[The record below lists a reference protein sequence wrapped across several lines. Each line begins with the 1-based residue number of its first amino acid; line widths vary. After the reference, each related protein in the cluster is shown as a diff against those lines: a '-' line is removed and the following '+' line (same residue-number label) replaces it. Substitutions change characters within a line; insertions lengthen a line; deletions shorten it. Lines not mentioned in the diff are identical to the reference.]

1 MALFR
6 TIYPAVALAAAAFLA
21 APVRAAEPS
30 FFYEAHPHFESCG
43 EDSYQRAVK
52 DGITLGMGNSPP
64 KLWQDEASKQPSGVD
79 WEIQKAALDWMGI
92 KNVRFEWM
100 LSPSQIPT
108 LLSKRTDV
116 IALDINITPER
127 EKVISFTGP
136 AWWYGPV
143 IIVAKGNPLHI
154 SSYDDLKGKRVG
166 ALAGSAPDSYLS
178 HIGVT
183 TTPFTNHFEQ
193 LQSLNEGRLDAL
205 LDDDVVFTDFVKKTP
220 NAKVEALFDIS
231 IPKDILQGRGY
242 GYARFGLRKEDCSLR
257 AAYTQALAEVRGSG
271 QLSYILKKY
280 GMSDRN
286 LWMPWPD
293 NN

>member
-1 MALFR
+1 MVRLGLLLSVILLTGPR
-6 TIYPAVALAAAAFLA
+6 WPAW
-21 APVRAAEPS
+21 AAEPT
-30 FFYEAHPHFESCG
+30 FFNEAKPDFENCGDGSYE
-43 EDSYQRAVK
+43 RAVEH
-52 DGITLGMGNSPP
+52 GITLGMGVSPP
-64 KLWQDEASKQPSGVD
+64 KVWLDQGTNQPMGVD
-79 WEIQKAALDWMGI
+79 WELQKAALDWMGVKNI
-92 KNVRFEWM
+92 KLEWM
-100 LSPSQIPT
+100 PFQSQIPS

-116 IALDINITPER
+116 IAVDINITPER

-143 IIVAKGNPLHI
+143 IITAKGNPLNLK
-154 SSYDDLKGKRVG
+154 SYEDLKGHKVG

-193 LQSLNEGRLDAL
+193 LQSLSDGRVEAI
-205 LDDDVVFTDFVKKTP
+205 LDDDVVFADFVNKNPK
-220 NAKVEALFDIS
+220 AKIEALWSIG

-257 AAYTQALAEVRGSG
+257 AAYTQALAEVRGNG
-271 QLSYILKKY
+271 NLHYILKKY

-293 NN
+293 N

>member
-1 MALFR
+1 VLSLVVLAGLAW
-6 TIYPAVALAAAAFLA
+6 PA
-21 APVRAAEPS
+21 RADEPS
-30 FFYEAHPHFESCG
+30 FFNEAKPDFAVCG
-43 EDSYQRAVK
+43 DGSYARAVK
-52 DGITLGMGNSPP
+52 DGITLGMGVSPP
-64 KLWQDEASKQPSGVD
+64 KVWLDQATNQPQGVD
-79 WEIQKAALDWMGI
+79 WELQKAALDWMGVKTI
-92 KNVRFEWM
+92 RFEWM
-100 LSPSQIPT
+100 PFPSQIPS

-116 IALDINITPER
+116 IAVDINITPER

-143 IIVAKGNPLHI
+143 IITTKGNRLHLA
-154 SSYDDLKGKRVG
+154 SYDDLKGHKVG

-178 HIGVT
+178 HIGVV

-193 LQSLNEGRLDAL
+193 LQSLNEGRVEAI
-205 LDDDVVFTDFVKKTP
+205 LDDDVVFADFVRKTP
-220 NAKVEALFDIS
+220 DAQIEALWSIG

-242 GYARFGLRKEDCSLR
+242 GYARFGVRKEDCSLR
-257 AAYTQALAEVRGSG
+257 AAYTQALAEVRGNG

-293 NN
+293 R

>member
-1 MALFR
+1 MACLARVLIFAALGMACFPLDR
-6 TIYPAVALAAAAFLA
+6 AKAQEPA
-21 APVRAAEPS
+21 
-30 FFYEAHPHFESCG
+30 FFNEAKPMFSDCG
-43 EDSYQRAVK
+43 DGSYDRAVK
-52 DGITLGMGNSPP
+52 DGITLGIGVSPP
-64 KLWQDEASKQPSGVD
+64 KVWQDQASNEPRGVD
-79 WEIQKAALDWMGI
+79 WEIQKAVLDWMGVKTI
-92 KNVRFEWM
+92 HLEWM
-100 LSPSQIPT
+100 PFTSQIPS

-116 IALDINITPER
+116 IAVDINITPER

-143 IIVAKGNPLHI
+143 IVTTKGNPLHI
-154 SSYDDLKGKRVG
+154 QSYADLKGKKIG

-205 LDDDVVFTDFVKKTP
+205 LDDDVVFADFVKKTP
-220 NAKVEALFDIS
+220 GAKIEALWDIG

-242 GYARFGLRKEDCSLR
+242 GYARFGVRKEDCSLR
-257 AAYTQALAEVRGSG
+257 AAYTQGLAEIRGNG
-271 QLSYILKKY
+271 HLSFILKKY

-293 NN
+293 LK